1 MRGAPLLAVPMTG
14 RDYHTRPCLKGFSDD
29 PTRCPCS
36 LTPEHGACH
45 SRCFGGYSRSI
56 VRLRDS
62 RRRHREAMS
71 IAFCRR
77 WRCGTHRRDAR
88 APSPELGGAWRCE
101 INRNLTIPGS
111 SEGAQNL
118 WRCRLL
124 SGVSGRH
131 QDRGSYSV
139 PVDRN
144 GPFRRLSD
152 LFKPLVHL
160 THGGL
165 QRAKRL
171 RLHSRRKPLVMRGQ
185 RERFGRPNHRG
196 REQ

>member
-1 MRGAPLLAVPMTG
+1 MRGAPLLAVPITG

-101 INRNLTIPGS
+101 INRNLQFRGS

-124 SGVSGRH
+124 RRVRAASGPGFIL
-131 QDRGSYSV
+131 GS
-139 PVDRN
+139 VDRN
-144 GPFRRLSD
+144 GPGRLSA

-185 RERFGRPNHRG
+185 RRRGGLPNRRG